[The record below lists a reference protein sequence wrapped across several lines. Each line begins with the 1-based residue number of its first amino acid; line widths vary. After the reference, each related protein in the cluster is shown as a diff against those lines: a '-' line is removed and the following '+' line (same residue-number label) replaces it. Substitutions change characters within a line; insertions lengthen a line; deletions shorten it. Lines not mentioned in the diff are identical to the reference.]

1 MASASSL
8 LPNCPAVQTP
18 DFTTSECFHVNRTN
32 TAYFQNDLNFVKMTV
47 PAAGVGVLGPRKPLY
62 RCIPEIHVTRLS
74 ASSSLR
80 PKLGLLLLFVVLLV
94 TLCLAGVPLVTKVLV
109 PLVHSRSHKLAL
121 PAPILNFEQTL
132 LDASNGI
139 ASPPKSSL
147 ISPAL
152 VLASLQLLTKWSSSH
167 TKQELVRAI
176 NSSKIHDTQAK
187 MSGLELD
194 QVFLVPGQQAKA
206 EIVSKDSDLELLD
219 FRVREA
225 RHQVGDWWKRH
236 GVPIDEKFLEGKL
249 DNSQLVGLAFA
260 RVTVSLGTP
269 MVGSFHGV
277 DGEVGGVQMLRV
289 EGDFLR
295 LVKAESTT
303 IVMEGVGEGLDLCLV
318 LPNAPS
324 LATQLPTTEHCSSPE
339 LKKSNLAIVLP
350 RLAIKSRVALK
361 ESLSKSNLK
370 SVFSETADL
379 SLMSK
384 QQGLRLGELLQ
395 VVSFNLEAGT
405 EIQKKEQKEAE
416 ELIFNR
422 PFTFLVRQTPSN
434 STIVI
439 GHIWGQ
445 NEK

>member
-1 MASASSL
+1 
-8 LPNCPAVQTP
+8 
-18 DFTTSECFHVNRTN
+18 
-32 TAYFQNDLNFVKMTV
+32 MTV
-47 PAAGVGVLGPRKPLY
+47 PAAGVGVLAPRKPLY

-109 PLVHSRSHKLAL
+109 PLVHSRSHQLAL
-121 PAPILNFEQTL
+121 PAHTLNYDVAL
-132 LDASNGI
+132 LDVSKGRT
-139 ASPPKSSL
+139 SL

-152 VLASLQLLTKWSSSH
+152 VQASLQVLAKWSLSQ
-167 TKQELVRAI
+167 TRQELVRAI
-176 NSSKIHDTQAK
+176 NSSQIHDTQTK

-206 EIVSKDSDLELLD
+206 EMVNKDRDLELLD

-236 GVPIDEKFLEGKL
+236 GVPSDEKFLEEKV

-260 RVTVSLGTP
+260 RVSVSIGTS

-289 EGDFLR
+289 QGDFYR

-318 LPNAPS
+318 LPNTPG

-339 LKKSNLAIVLP
+339 LKKSNLAIILP
-350 RLAIKSRVALK
+350 RLAITSRVALK

-370 SVFSETADL
+370 IVFGETADL

-384 QQGLRLGELLQ
+384 QHGLRLGELLQ
-395 VVSFNLEAGT
+395 VISFNLEAVKG
-405 EIQKKEQKEAE
+405 IQKEEKGAE

-422 PFTFLVRQTPSN
+422 PFTFLVRRRPSN

-439 GHIWGQ
+439 GHIWGH
-445 NEK
+445 NAK